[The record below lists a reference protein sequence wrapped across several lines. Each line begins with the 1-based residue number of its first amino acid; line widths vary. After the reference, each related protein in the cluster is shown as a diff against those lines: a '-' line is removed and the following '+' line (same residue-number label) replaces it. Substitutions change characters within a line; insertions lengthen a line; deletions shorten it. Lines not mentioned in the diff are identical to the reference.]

1 MACTDVFLFHT
12 QTSYLIVVDDDPDAL
27 ERALLV
33 GPLRPLNGGEPVP
46 EGLALELLYLFGG
59 VRVESGDA
67 YVIPPIDHTASRA
80 VIAQEAVTALPRSS
94 DTPATTPFRLH

>member
-12 QTSYLIVVDDDPDAL
+12 QSSYLIVVDDDPDAL

-67 YVIPPIDHTASRA
+67 YVIPPVQTSLSRGA
-80 VIAQEAVTALPRSS
+80 DSQDALATGPRPGEM
-94 DTPATTPFRLH
+94 PAEPVFRLH